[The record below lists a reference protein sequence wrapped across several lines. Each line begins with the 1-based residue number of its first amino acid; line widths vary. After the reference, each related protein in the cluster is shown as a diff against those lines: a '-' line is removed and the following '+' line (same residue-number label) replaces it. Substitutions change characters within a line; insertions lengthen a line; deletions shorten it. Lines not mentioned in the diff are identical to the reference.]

1 MSEQENTAIIQKAY
15 DAFGRGDIQ
24 TILDSVTE
32 DVEWG
37 LEGPD
42 AIAFAG
48 KKKGPAEVL
57 TFFQA
62 LAGTLQDMKLSIEFF
77 VAQNDRVAS
86 MGRFSGT
93 VVATGKSF
101 DVPLAHFFTIRD
113 GKVSRFVDFTDTAAT
128 VEAYTKASAA
138 SR

>member
-1 MSEQENTAIIQKAY
+1 MNEQQNTALIQKAY

-24 TILDSVTE
+24 TIIDMVTE

-37 LEGPD
+37 LEGPEG
-42 AIAFAG
+42 IAFAG
-48 KKKGPAEVL
+48 VKKGQAGVR
-57 TFFQA
+57 TFFDQ
-62 LAGTLQDMKLSIEFF
+62 LGGTLRDMKLSIECF
-77 VAQNDRVAS
+77 VAQNDQVAS

-101 DVPLAHFFTIRD
+101 DTPIAHFFTFRA
-113 GKVSRFVDFTDTAAT
+113 GKVARFVDFTDTAAT
-128 VEAYTKASAA
+128 VEAYTKTSAA